1 MSHNSYQKCK
11 VCQNDVQ
18 TNLTWTDIGHMHAGF
33 VHTLSKKFC
42 STNTLTGIG
51 HWHPEFVHSLSNN
64 FFIPKYHIFIGGQS
78 VDKDWTLDKLWTYF
92 KQGQTIDKDRIL
104 FPVSTSNICPVV
116 GKVDLG
122 PTHGSL
128 TAHL

>member
-64 FFIPKYHIFIGGQS
+64 FLIPPEYHSFIGGQS
-78 VDKDWTLDKLWTYF
+78 VDKDWTLNKLWTYF
-92 KQGQTIDKDRIL
+92 KQGQT
-104 FPVSTSNICPVV
+104 
-116 GKVDLG
+116 DLVQVCAIYCINWDAIRY
-122 PTHGSL
+122 TD
-128 TAHL
+128 AADAV